1 MNTDNSINPGAVD
14 ATDFEMADPLMQA
27 MADTGFEGMTAYQR
41 NVVCKMAEMLDAA
54 VKRLDAIGA
63 CAGKDTGALVT
74 LASNHALMMRKH
86 GTTLRGAKHAAMLE
100 DLCDAILAA
109 KRPIV
114 VSESAGQQEP
124 VVTAIT
130 LPPSGCITVEQ
141 AMEALGL
148 KTLTHLAKILGVT
161 SGSISGWRKQGFIH
175 WKQSQVVTELTREVA
190 A

>member
-1 MNTDNSINPGAVD
+1 MQENNSINPGAVD

-63 CAGKDTGALVT
+63 CAGKDADALIT

-114 VSESAGQQEP
+114 VAEKKTEQQEP
-124 VVTAIT
+124 AVTAIT

-175 WKQSQVVTELTREVA
+175 WKQSQVVAELTREA

>member
-1 MNTDNSINPGAVD
+1 MQANNTINPGAVD

-41 NVVCKMAEMLDAA
+41 NIVCKMAEMLDAA

-63 CAGKDTGALVT
+63 KAGKDTGMLVT

-114 VSESAGQQEP
+114 VNESAEQKEP
-124 VVTAIT
+124 AVSAIT

-148 KTLTHLAKILGVT
+148 KTLTHLARVLGVT
-161 SGSISGWRKQGFIH
+161 SGSISNWRKQGFIH
-175 WKQSQVVTELTREVA
+175 WKQSQVVAELTREA

>member
-1 MNTDNSINPGAVD
+1 MQANNSINPAAVD

-54 VKRLDAIGA
+54 VNRLDAISA
-63 CAGKDTGALVT
+63 CVGKDAGALIT
-74 LASNHALMMRKH
+74 IASNRALMMRKH
-86 GTTLRGAKHAAMLE
+86 GAALRGAKHAAMLE

-114 VSESAGQQEP
+114 VAEKAVAQQEP
-124 VVTAIT
+124 AVTAIT
-130 LPPSGCITVEQ
+130 LPPYGCITVEQ
-141 AMEALGL
+141 AMDALGL
-148 KTLTHLAKILGVT
+148 KTLTHLAKVLGVT
-161 SGSISGWRKQGFIH
+161 SGSISNWRKQGYIH
-175 WKQSQVVTELTREVA
+175 WKQSQIVAELTRKA

>member
-1 MNTDNSINPGAVD
+1 MQANNTINPGAVD

-63 CAGKDTGALVT
+63 CAGKDAGALIT

-86 GTTLRGAKHAAMLE
+86 GTTLRGAKGAGLLE
-100 DLCDAILAA
+100 DLCDAVLAA
-109 KRPIV
+109 KKPIV
-114 VSESAGQQEP
+114 LVEGTTQQEP
-124 VVTAIT
+124 AVSAIS

-161 SGSISGWRKQGFIH
+161 SGSISGWRKQGYIH
-175 WKQSQVVTELTREVA
+175 WKQSQVVAELTREA